1 MNKINKILWHLIST
15 VICVFYRSDANGYN
29 GYIATTNMGCCTT
42 TTELLVVYNDH
53 TNATG
58 TDRHK
63 LCSDPG
69 SYINQTDYYDPNTPS
84 PISWDSY
91 QPNKPTIT
99 GYICSN
105 NYYLSSCVKKN
116 TNNILSYHDYDD
128 IDTFIAQCDKSKLSC
143 IECPLGGQT
152 DKNVS
157 IRITMIPTSNPRYI
171 CTIAQYEHSTLLG
184 QQIITNNRLKIY
196 KHTVDCSKCPTQ
208 NTAPKIS
215 DCYQPATTDTN
226 NIYETD
232 SGYFELS
239 SNCSAQ

>member
-42 TTELLVVYNDH
+42 TTELLVVYNDL
-53 TNATG
+53 TDVTG
-58 TDRHK
+58 TDWHK
-63 LCSDPG
+63 FCSAPG
-69 SYINQTDYYDPNTPS
+69 TYKKQTDYYDPNTPS
-84 PISWDSY
+84 TISWGTD

-105 NYYLSSCVKKN
+105 NYYLSSCVAKK
-116 TNNILSYHDYDD
+116 TNKTLSYYDYND
-128 IDTFIAQCDKSKLSC
+128 IDKFIAQCNESKLSC
-143 IECPLGGQT
+143 IECPLGGKT
-152 DKNVS
+152 DEHVS
-157 IRITMIPTSNPRYI
+157 IRITMIPTSNPSYI
-171 CTIAQYEHSTLLG
+171 CTIAQYDHSTKLG
-184 QQIITNNRLKIY
+184 TQIITNNRLKIY

-215 DCYQPATTDTN
+215 DCYQPATTGT

-239 SNCSAQ
+239 SNCSAK